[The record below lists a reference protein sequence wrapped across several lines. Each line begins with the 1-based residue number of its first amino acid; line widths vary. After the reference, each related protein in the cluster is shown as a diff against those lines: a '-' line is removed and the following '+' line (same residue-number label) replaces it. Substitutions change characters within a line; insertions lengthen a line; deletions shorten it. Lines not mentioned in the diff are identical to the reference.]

1 MFMKVIDK
9 NKDII
14 IEIRMVIIAMR
25 KIILITLLIISLI
38 VLVSTFFDLGEFYKY
53 SSPALK
59 FFLIFFNIGLM
70 FLIKRTDK
78 KPELMLVNSLRQE
91 EKKEDGNKRKV
102 YFDDVAGLDEVKEDL
117 QEIIDFMKNPEKYNR
132 MGAKIPRGIM
142 FYGPP
147 GTGKTLLA
155 SAISGETN
163 SNFIYAS
170 GSEFVEKY
178 VGVGA
183 SRIRSLFEKAK
194 KQSPCVI
201 FIDEMDAIGVSRS
214 SDNNSERDQT
224 LNQLL
229 IELDGFNRYDN
240 VVVIGATNR
249 IELLDEAL
257 LRPGRFDR
265 HIYIG
270 NPNVR
275 SREEILKVHLKN
287 KPLDQDVDIKQLAR
301 KTHGMSGAHLANIV
315 NEAAIFAVRENR
327 STIGNEEFNSA
338 IERVMAGL
346 KNKSTLVTE
355 KEKKII
361 AYHEAGHALVGR
373 ILNNGLVEK
382 ISIVPHG
389 QALGFV
395 LNASSE
401 DRFLMTKKELCE
413 KIQQLLAGRA
423 AEKIIFNEISTGA
436 QNDLGKATE
445 IANEMVCEYG
455 MSTLGNRTFNHKKYL
470 SGYENLINEEIN
482 LIIES
487 AYKDAINILQ
497 SNLKILHSI
506 ANKLL
511 VKETLSG
518 QELERI
524 LKAS

>member
-1 MFMKVIDK
+1 MKK
-9 NKDII
+9 N
-14 IEIRMVIIAMR
+14 
-25 KIILITLLIISLI
+25 LLIVLFMIFSVI
-38 VLVSTFFDLGEFYKY
+38 LVSTFFDLGKVYQY
-53 SSPALK
+53 SSIKLK
-59 FFLIFFNIGLM
+59 VFLIFLDIA
-70 FLIKRTDK
+70 LIFFIRKAQK
-78 KPELMLVNSLRQE
+78 KPELMLVSSLRQE
-91 EKKEDGNKRKV
+91 EKKEDSSKTKV
-102 YFDDVAGLDEVKEDL
+102 YFDDVAGLEEVKEDL
-117 QEIIDFMKNPEKYNR
+117 QEIIDFMKNPEKYNK

-194 KQSPCVI
+194 KQAPCVI

-240 VVVIGATNR
+240 IVVIGATNR

-287 KPLDQDVDIKQLAR
+287 KPLDQDVNIKQLAR

-315 NEAAIFAVRENR
+315 NEAAIFAVRENH
-327 STIGNEEFNSA
+327 SSIGNEEFNKA

-346 KNKSTLVTE
+346 KNKSAVITE

-373 ILNNGLVEK
+373 ILNNDLIEK

-395 LNASSE
+395 LNASNE

-423 AEKIIFNEISTGA
+423 SEEIIFNEISTGA
-436 QNDLGKATE
+436 QNDLAKATE
-445 IANEMVCEYG
+445 MANEMVCEYG
-455 MSTLGNRTFNHKKYL
+455 MSTLGNRTFNHKKYS
-470 SGYENLINEEIN
+470 SGYENLINKEIN

-487 AYKDAINILQ
+487 AYKNAKKILQ
-497 SNLKILHSI
+497 DNLEFLHAI

-511 VKETLSG
+511 TKETISG
-518 QELERI
+518 QELEKI